1 MSNQVK
7 INSVKYFS
15 VTTHHPSGGF
25 SFDTDDLPRFGV
37 FEQDGDTAIYNGIM
51 AKRGGFTGLYRGHIP
66 VSGIEGFDIGRFYDV
81 VVSGAVQSLQS
92 KISIDNF
99 VVTEKDVDDI
109 QVELTITSGDVAAIR
124 VKTDQLTFS
133 SSGVKSDVVAVSGVA
148 IKPAEQVN
156 ANVVEVSGVS
166 VNINMFQGGATG
178 SGDWA
183 EGEKAQIRDALGIDG
198 LKQATFSGML
208 NAVSGDVVSIKTKT
222 DQFTF
227 SSSGVK
233 VDVVAMSGVQTNIN
247 QYQTDI
253 STVLTPTGTIDANIT
268 FVGGTAVTS
277 TGDFQAD
284 TSFLARQAMLAVTSG
299 DVLSVKAQTD
309 QLSFSSSGVKAD
321 IVALSGVQTDIN
333 KYRADISTILPA
345 TGTVNANITFVG
357 GTPVTSTGDFQA
369 DTSFLARQTMLAV
382 TSGDVLSVK
391 TKTDQLTFS
400 SSGVKSDMVALDG
413 QDVNGTGLFAEII
426 DATLINNKLHYLVK
440 TALPATTAVAA
451 KTIFSYIT
459 HDSPSNPEF
468 SLFDGG
474 AASLTSL
481 RSVVGIIRNTM
492 AASGEVTN
500 IRSKTSQLVFSGS
513 GVEANIISTS
523 GNLVNINMFQSN
535 VNNLTVAATG
545 TVTAN
550 VISVSGI
557 NININQFQADVSVAS
572 GDWAE
577 GEKAQI
583 RHALG
588 VDGFKKM
595 TFAGMLNATS
605 GDVISVKSKTN
616 QLAFS
621 GSGVK
626 ANIVALS
633 GVQTNINQFQTDVS
647 SLTINITGVVAASI
661 TGVVDANVT
670 FVAGTTV
677 TSTGD
682 FQADLDALNVFHAD
696 IRLQIDGSGGI
707 DEHTIFWFKNAAR
720 VTTGITNPIIHS
732 VKRSSGTSLIS
743 PTPLTEIGSTHVFKY
758 DATGGERQ
766 KTGES
771 YIVSVSGT
779 IEGSTRTF
787 TRLLGRDNTS

>member
-268 FVGGTAVTS
+268 FVCNVFMYRIYHIIYNTI
-277 TGDFQAD
+277 
-284 TSFLARQAMLAVTSG
+284 
-299 DVLSVKAQTD
+299 VLS
-309 QLSFSSSGVKAD
+309 
-321 IVALSGVQTDIN
+321 
-333 KYRADISTILPA
+333 
-345 TGTVNANITFVG
+345 
-357 GTPVTSTGDFQA
+357 
-369 DTSFLARQTMLAV
+369 
-382 TSGDVLSVK
+382 
-391 TKTDQLTFS
+391 
-400 SSGVKSDMVALDG
+400 
-413 QDVNGTGLFAEII
+413 
-426 DATLINNKLHYLVK
+426 
-440 TALPATTAVAA
+440 
-451 KTIFSYIT
+451 
-459 HDSPSNPEF
+459 
-468 SLFDGG
+468 
-474 AASLTSL
+474 
-481 RSVVGIIRNTM
+481 IR
-492 AASGEVTN
+492 
-500 IRSKTSQLVFSGS
+500 
-513 GVEANIISTS
+513 
-523 GNLVNINMFQSN
+523 
-535 VNNLTVAATG
+535 
-545 TVTAN
+545 
-550 VISVSGI
+550 
-557 NININQFQADVSVAS
+557 
-572 GDWAE
+572 
-577 GEKAQI
+577 
-583 RHALG
+583 
-588 VDGFKKM
+588 
-595 TFAGMLNATS
+595 
-605 GDVISVKSKTN
+605 
-616 QLAFS
+616 
-621 GSGVK
+621 
-626 ANIVALS
+626 
-633 GVQTNINQFQTDVS
+633 
-647 SLTINITGVVAASI
+647 
-661 TGVVDANVT
+661 
-670 FVAGTTV
+670 
-677 TSTGD
+677 
-682 FQADLDALNVFHAD
+682 
-696 IRLQIDGSGGI
+696 
-707 DEHTIFWFKNAAR
+707 
-720 VTTGITNPIIHS
+720 IH
-732 VKRSSGTSLIS
+732 K
-743 PTPLTEIGSTHVFKY
+743 
-758 DATGGERQ
+758 
-766 KTGES
+766 
-771 YIVSVSGT
+771 
-779 IEGSTRTF
+779 
-787 TRLLGRDNTS
+787 

>member
-37 FEQDGDTAIYNGIM
+37 FEQGGDTAIYNGIM

-109 QVELTITSGDVAAIR
+109 QVELTVTSGDVAAIR

-166 VNINMFQGGATG
+166 VNINMFQGGAAG

-268 FVGGTAVTS
+268 FVGGTPVTS

-284 TSFLARQAMLAVTSG
+284 TSFLARQA
-299 DVLSVKAQTD
+299 
-309 QLSFSSSGVKAD
+309 
-321 IVALSGVQTDIN
+321 
-333 KYRADISTILPA
+333 
-345 TGTVNANITFVG
+345 
-357 GTPVTSTGDFQA
+357 
-369 DTSFLARQTMLAV
+369 MLAV

-468 SLFDGG
+468 SSFDGG
-474 AASLTSL
+474 VASLTAL

-500 IRSKTSQLVFSGS
+500 IRSKTSQLAFSGS

-605 GDVISVKSKTN
+605 GDVVSVKSKTN

-647 SLTINITGVVAASI
+647 SLTVNITGVVAASI